1 MTKPSAG
8 ALLAQLVDD
17 YLDEEQY
24 DTAVQLVAETYSCSL
39 RPPASILR
47 RLLCLSLCTEDCT
60 SPQIRDSSLNLP
72 RHAKKVYARP
82 TSTSVGIARELL
94 LDLAPLSDDQDH
106 WMPCN
111 LTNEDGAKQWQEQKQ
126 HIETTTFYAS
136 TPLAFWADNATLYGF
151 ESIWDLL
158 LREPTHAADRESPFP
173 LRAHE
178 FWMSPFDD
186 TLHNSETDEHEG
198 DGSARY
204 MTQGAWRTLNVLLAV
219 WKDTGTTAFLGSD
232 AKYLSKMLQ
241 AAFSFEHSAMSSQDS
256 LSQLEERTSVT
267 VQILGL
273 LSQPICANH
282 ASTIRQFAA
291 IQFQTLCFSSL
302 SLLCNMAQ
310 HLPIYKDICFTYLY
324 MLYVDARAPAQ
335 FLHVNSKQVDVKKL
349 TAILNIPCPFLE
361 RCKCSTSPS
370 ITMFRMTH
378 RCLWLKWWLI
388 QALNQVHL
396 IKQTSVFRDAHIFLQ
411 CLLEAPS
418 FAQDPELRE
427 FSRRT
432 KDLIES
438 SNMSIR

>member
-173 LRAHE
+173 LRVHE

-204 MTQGAWRTLNVLLAV
+204 MIQRALRTLNVLLAG
-219 WKDTGTTAFLGSD
+219 WKDTCTTAFLGSD

-282 ASTIRQFAA
+282 ASTIRQSAA

-335 FLHVNSKQVDVKKL
+335 FLHVDSKQVDVKKL

>member
-1 MTKPSAG
+1 
-8 ALLAQLVDD
+8 
-17 YLDEEQY
+17 
-24 DTAVQLVAETYSCSL
+24 
-39 RPPASILR
+39 
-47 RLLCLSLCTEDCT
+47 
-60 SPQIRDSSLNLP
+60 
-72 RHAKKVYARP
+72 
-82 TSTSVGIARELL
+82 
-94 LDLAPLSDDQDH
+94 
-106 WMPCN
+106 MPCN

-158 LREPTHAADRESPFP
+158 LHEPTHAADRESPFP
-173 LRAHE
+173 LRVHE

-282 ASTIRQFAA
+282 ASTIRQSAA
-291 IQFQTLCFSSL
+291 IQLQTLCFSSL

-335 FLHVNSKQVDVKKL
+335 FLHVDSKQVDVKKL